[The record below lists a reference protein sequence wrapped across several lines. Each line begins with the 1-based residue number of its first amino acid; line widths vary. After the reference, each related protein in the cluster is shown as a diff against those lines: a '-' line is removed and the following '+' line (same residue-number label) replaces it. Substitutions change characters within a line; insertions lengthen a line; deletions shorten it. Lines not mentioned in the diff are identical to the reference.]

1 MLHKIVFKFFVSC
14 LSSRE
19 TNGKNKEKMRSCVAY
34 NNNNYSNVVVLL

>member
-1 MLHKIVFKFFVSC
+1 MLHIIVFKLFVAC

-34 NNNNYSNVVVLL
+34 NDNNYSIVVVLL